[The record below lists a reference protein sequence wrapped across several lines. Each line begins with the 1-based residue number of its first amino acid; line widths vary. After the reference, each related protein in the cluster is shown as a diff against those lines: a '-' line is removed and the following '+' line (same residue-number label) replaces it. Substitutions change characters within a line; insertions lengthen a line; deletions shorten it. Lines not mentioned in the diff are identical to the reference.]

1 MTVLDPLTQI
11 SNVVGS
17 LLILGVVALITADGL
32 ERNMFGVPIFGLPV
46 E

>member
-17 LLILGVVALITADGL
+17 LLILGVVALITADVPG
-32 ERNMFGVPIFGLPV
+32 RNMFGVPIFGLPV